1 MRKKRLLCVLLAL
14 VLVIGGVCVWQRNN
28 LRALGLR
35 LRMSQEELSEQMSAQ
50 QNKTAEVTQ
59 NAGVSVRPLTE
70 EERERL
76 RDNEMTRD
84 ELIERLVSGETGE
97 ETPSEPDEK
106 TETQTPSDPVESTPQ
121 SPAEEQ
127 PTESEPTDEPA
138 SPAEETKNEV
148 DTARDEL
155 AKRIAEIYVM
165 EAEYT
170 AWLEDANRSAIADFE
185 ALPPEQQ
192 TTASKYSIGMQY
204 LSLALEKEKEC
215 DARMSEL
222 EGDIRTLLTTLGE
235 DTALADEIHRVY
247 EEEKATK
254 KAYYLSLHS

>member
-1 MRKKRLLCVLLAL
+1 MKKKRLLCALLAL

-59 NAGVSVRPLTE
+59 NAGVNVRPLTE
-70 EERERL
+70 EEREKL
-76 RDNEMTRD
+76 RDNEVTRD
-84 ELIERLVSGETGE
+84 ELIERLVGGETGE
-97 ETPSEPDEK
+97 TPQTPSEPDESAEPQVPAEN
-106 TETQTPSDPVESTPQ
+106 TPQTPVEAQ
-121 SPAEEQ
+121 
-127 PTESEPTDEPA
+127 EP
-138 SPAEETKNEV
+138 ETKSETKSEADV
-148 DTARDEL
+148 AREEL

-192 TTASKYSIGMQY
+192 TTASKYNIGMQY
-204 LSLALEKEKEC
+204 LALALDKEKEC

-222 EGDIRTLLTTLGE
+222 VGEIRTLLATLGE
-235 DTALADEIHRVY
+235 DGTMADEIQRVY

>member
-1 MRKKRLLCVLLAL
+1 MKKKRLLCVLLAL
-14 VLVIGGVCVWQRNN
+14 ALVLGGVCLWQRNN

-59 NAGVSVRPLTE
+59 NAGVSVRPLTD
-70 EERERL
+70 EEREKL
-76 RDNEMTRD
+76 RDNEVTRD

-97 ETPSEPDEK
+97 ETPSEPA
-106 TETQTPSDPVESTPQ
+106 ESAEPQAPAENTPQ
-121 SPAEEQ
+121 TPAEEQ
-127 PTESEPTDEPA
+127 EPETPDVSEPK
-138 SPAEETKNEV
+138 SETKSEA
-148 DTARDEL
+148 DTAREEL

-192 TTASKYSIGMQY
+192 TTASKYNIGMQY
-204 LSLALEKEKEC
+204 LALALDKEKEC

-222 EGDIRTLLTTLGE
+222 VDEIRALLATLGE
-235 DTALADEIHRVY
+235 DGTVADEIQRVY

>member
-1 MRKKRLLCVLLAL
+1 MKKKRLLCALLAL
-14 VLVIGGVCVWQRNN
+14 VLIIGGVCVWQRNN

-35 LRMSQEELSEQMSAQ
+35 LRMTQEELSGQLNEQ

-59 NAGVSVRPLTE
+59 NAGVSVRPLTD
-70 EERERL
+70 EEREKL

-84 ELIERLVSGETGE
+84 ELIERLVNGETDE
-97 ETPSEPDEK
+97 NPDETPQTPNVPAENAEPQEPADEPKAPETVEQPDESA
-106 TETQTPSDPVESTPQ
+106 TPADETQS
-121 SPAEEQ
+121 AE
-127 PTESEPTDEPA
+127 DA
-138 SPAEETKNEV
+138 
-148 DTARDEL
+148 ARAQL
-155 AKRIAEIYVM
+155 AKCVAEIYVM

-192 TTASKYSIGMQY
+192 TTGAKYSIGMQY
-204 LSLALEKEKEC
+204 LALALEKEKEC

-222 EGDIRTLLTTLGE
+222 ESDIRTLLTQLGE
-235 DTALADEIHRVY
+235 DTALADEIQRVY
-247 EEEKATK
+247 EDEKATK

>member
-14 VLVIGGVCVWQRNN
+14 ALVLGGLGVWQRNN

-35 LRMSQEELSEQMSAQ
+35 LRMTQDELSDQMNEQ

-59 NAGVSVRPLTE
+59 NAGVSVRPLTD

-84 ELIERLVSGETGE
+84 ELIERLVHGEDGTQATE
-97 ETPSEPDEK
+97 PTEKTDAPAEPTETPAAP
-106 TETQTPSDPVESTPQ
+106 ET
-121 SPAEEQ
+121 PAEPAET
-127 PTESEPTDEPA
+127 PAEPA
-138 SPAEETKNEV
+138 QT
-148 DTARDEL
+148 DGTAALREQL
-155 AKRIAEIYVM
+155 AKYIAEIYVM